1 MFLPDTSPT
10 LSAYLEPRT
19 LGAGF
24 LWLFL
29 CLGKRHWNR
38 RLGGGGQ
45 AGIGILTLSLPPRPH
60 PKMVSQP
67 CDESHLFFRKKISR
81 PTRMRNRTTPTM
93 APAMTPGLGSTG
105 TVGVGLFHWQ
115 PISPTSVLTQTVTG
129 GPTGKM
135 RGQRKER
142 RRPLDR
148 APPPTQ
154 LSRGAWSKDIICSG
168 TLAARVPLP
177 LLGPD

>member
-1 MFLPDTSPT
+1 M
-10 LSAYLEPRT
+10 
-19 LGAGF
+19 GAGF

-45 AGIGILTLSLPPRPH
+45 AGTGILTLSLPPRPH

-93 APAMTPGLGSTG
+93 APATTPGLGSMG

-115 PISPTSVLTQTVTG
+115 PVSPTSVLTQTVTRG
-129 GPTGKM
+129 LTGQM

-142 RRPLDR
+142 RKPLDR

-154 LSRGAWSKDIICSG
+154 LSRRAWSKGIICSG
-168 TLAARVPLP
+168 NLAARVPLP